1 MRNLAYIQSF
11 HIFMGCDYYIIKLLQ
26 IYYNDK
32 DYLDI
37 ELERERGDYYW
48 EYDEDEDD
56 YKEKVA
62 AYKKDVLTPR
72 MQPIIIYT
80 ACAFKKPIFETKYA
94 TLVNDELTKYGK
106 NWAEITRI
114 VKVEQRYER

>member
-1 MRNLAYIQSF
+1 
-11 HIFMGCDYYIIKLLQ
+11 MGCDYYIIKLLQ
-26 IYYNDK
+26 IYYNDE

-56 YKEKVA
+56 YDEKVA
-62 AYKKDVLTPR
+62 AYKKDILTPR
-72 MQPIIIYT
+72 MQPIMIYNDG
-80 ACAFKKPIFETKYA
+80 AFKKPMFETKYE
-94 TLVNDELTKYGK
+94 TLVKDELTKYGK
-106 NWAEITRI
+106 NWTEITRI